1 MIFKKLFRKTIRFSV
16 LMLAVACSACGR
28 KQAAETDQSQQ
39 SSSSSGMAKVTFVEL
54 GSVNCVPC
62 RMMVP
67 VMKQVEENFSGQVK
81 VVFYDVWTK
90 EGQPA
95 GQYYRIRA
103 IPTQVF
109 LDPQG
114 REFYRHEGYFPYDEL
129 VKVLRMQGVK

>member
-1 MIFKKLFRKTIRFSV
+1 MRTAIISGILSAALAIFSSCGKKQG
-16 LMLAVACSACGR
+16 SA
-28 KQAAETDQSQQ
+28 AASPPV
-39 SSSSSGMAKVTFVEL
+39 SGGVKVTFIEL

-109 LDPQG
+109 LDSQG